1 MPKYSL
7 TKKQRKTEQ
16 EQGKHTNPPSSTC
29 VHQHTNPK
37 PLTMF
42 LTYDSPTEI
51 GLPEIPNGDREICR
65 LISRRT
71 GLISGLPGDQSTI
84 FSDSCLIFITWLCI
98 GTPFCANLSSLFIFM
113 FSMLSITQWKKRLQ
127 FRKSPSYPSF

>member
-16 EQGKHTNPPSSTC
+16 EQGKQTEPPSSTC

-65 LISRRT
+65 LISRSY
-71 GLISGLPGDQSTI
+71 L
-84 FSDSCLIFITWLCI
+84 WLARGPI
-98 GTPFCANLSSLFIFM
+98 NNFL
-113 FSMLSITQWKKRLQ
+113 
-127 FRKSPSYPSF
+127 